1 MIEELILNTSVSLNL
16 IWWQELIKSISWM
29 EWCGVGFSMVQVV
42 LARNNNPSNYLFG
55 IAGILL
61 TLIVMAQSKLY
72 AEFALN
78 IYYLV
83 MSIYGWMHWIKGGSS
98 RALAISKASKKEY
111 GYTAAIVMVSFV
123 LFCFVLSEFTDS
135 DVVLADAAVSA
146 FAWAGMWLM
155 AKRKLENWVLLN
167 ISNLIS
173 IPLLIHKDL
182 YLYAGLSIFLFIVA
196 IQGYFKWRNILEKQ
210 KLNQTLLGN

>member
-1 MIEELILNTSVSLNL
+1 MIEELILNTSVSLNTFL
-16 IWWQELIKSISWM
+16 WQDLIKSISWQ
-29 EWCGVGFSMVQVV
+29 EWCGVAFSMVQVV

-55 IAGILL
+55 IAGISL

-72 AEFALN
+72 AEFGLN

-83 MSIYGWMHWIKGGSS
+83 MSVYGWLHWLRGSS
-98 RALAISKASKKEY
+98 SKTLPISRASKKEY
-111 GYTAAIVMVSFV
+111 IYTGLIVTLSFA
-123 LFCFVLSEFTDS
+123 LFCFVLQRFTDS

-155 AKRKLENWVLLN
+155 AKRKLENWILLN

-173 IPLLIHKDL
+173 IPLLLHKNL
-182 YLYAGLSIFLFIVA
+182 YLYACLSVFLFIVA
-196 IQGYFKWRNILEKQ
+196 VFGYIKWRRILWSQ
-210 KLNQTLLGN
+210 KKFPSN